1 MFGGGLRHFI
11 PQGQTGSVRTDNID
25 VLTNAAELGYTV
37 SLDRASFDSIL
48 PVKGSFPVLGL
59 YALSDLDFEL
69 DRNPATQP
77 SLVEMAEKALGML
90 LDATKGTTTG
100 FFIMIEGSRIDHAAH
115 ANDAAAHYGDIE
127 MYQQTVDMVKRFV
140 DANVDTMMISV
151 SDHECGGLTVGRGNG
166 YIADY
171 LWYPEVLDGVK
182 SSTGVVSKTLRSYMG
197 NPNQTEEYVAE
208 VLATSLGIVDG
219 TAEEMSAILVQMTS
233 TNSTAEQYLTYQLS
247 GMINT
252 RALLGWTTYGHTA
265 VDVNLYAYGTY
276 SGMLRGNVENTEIG
290 EFIVEAL
297 GLDLQD
303 VVLDANL

>member
-1 MFGGGLRHFI
+1 MFGGGLRHFL
-11 PQGQTGSVRTDNID
+11 PEGQPGSVRTDNID
-25 VLTNAAELGYTV
+25 VVANARDLGYTV
-37 SLDRASFDSIL
+37 SLDRASFDAIQ

-59 YALSDLDFEL
+59 YALSDLDFEI

-77 SLVEMAEKALGML
+77 SLLEMAEKALGML

-115 ANDAAAHYGDIE
+115 ANDAASHYHDIM
-127 MYQQTVDMVKRFV
+127 MYQQTVEMVKAFV
-140 DANVDTMMISV
+140 DANADTMMISV

-182 SSTGVVSKTLRSYMG
+182 SSTGVVSQTLRAYTG
-197 NPNQTEEYVAE
+197 NDTEGYIAE
-208 VLATSLGIVDG
+208 VLATSLGIVDA
-219 TAEEMSAILVQMTS
+219 TPTELAAVLLQMTS
-233 TNSTAEQYLTYQLS
+233 SNSTAEQYLTYQLS

-276 SGMLRGNVENTEIG
+276 SGLLSGNVENTEIG
-290 EFIVEAL
+290 SFIIDAL
-297 GLDLQD
+297 SLNMEE
-303 VVLDANL
+303 VVLDPSR

>member
-115 ANDAAAHYGDIE
+115 ANDA
-127 MYQQTVDMVKRFV
+127 
-140 DANVDTMMISV
+140 DTMMISV